1 MEPRPHERG
10 NPDERVVDEGL
21 PVASM
26 EPRPHERGNFR
37 DQVQVLDVGRAS
49 MEPRPHERGNE
60 KTKALKPPQL
70 LKLQWSHVLT
80 NVETRRLPA
89 RLRRHH
95 NGFNG
100 ATSSRTWK
108 PFFDFAGQPGRH
120 LLQWSHVL
128 TNVETQGAARESSGR
143 TCFNGATSSRTWKR
157 SGRRRPRAT
166 RICFNGA
173 TSSRTWN
180 HVPLAPPP
188 AVTPAQL
195 QWSHVLTNVETSAA
209 ASAKRPWSA
218 LQWSH
223 VLTNVET

>member
-128 TNVETQGAARESSGR
+128 TNVETKPLRPSPRRHTGAASMEPRPHERGNERRGLRETPLECASMEPRPHERGNLKPRRLLLLLILKASMEPRPHERGNA
-143 TCFNGATSSRTWKR
+143 CSRR
-157 SGRRRPRAT
+157 
-166 RICFNGA
+166 
-173 TSSRTWN
+173 
-180 HVPLAPPP
+180 
-188 AVTPAQL
+188 
-195 QWSHVLTNVETSAA
+195 
-209 ASAKRPWSA
+209 
-218 LQWSH
+218 
-223 VLTNVET
+223 